1 MFKQAAGLQGLLK
14 DGSRHY
20 TGLEEAILK
29 NIDAVKTLSKM
40 TRSSLGPHG
49 MNKMVIT
56 HIGKLIVTS
65 DAATIVKEIEV
76 QHPAAKMVAMA
87 AAMQESEA
95 GDGTNFVLTL
105 SGELMQQA
113 ENLIQEG
120 LHPSDIL
127 LGYEKASQKCLEY
140 LDSLVCYSIEDMK
153 NEEEVQKCIRSV
165 VASKHYG
172 NEDLLA
178 PLIAKACIYAMPENP
193 KEFVVDNVRV
203 TKILGGGLTD
213 SQVIHGMCVIRG
225 SETTVHNVKEAKVAV
240 FNCQLE
246 AENGDT
252 KGTVLLK
259 TAEELAN
266 YTKGEEETMEKF
278 VKKLHDTGINVVISG
293 ASISEVCLHYM
304 EKYKIMVL
312 RIHSKFETKR
322 IASTLGGAILVRM
335 DAPTPEEVGH
345 ADEVY
350 TTEISSTQ
358 CTIFRRDEVDN
369 RIGTIVLRASTINVL
384 DDAERAI
391 DDGVNTVKNMTK
403 NSAFCAGA
411 GATEIHL
418 SSQLQTYAKTQ
429 PGLDQYAVERFG
441 QAFEVIPRTLAENA
455 GLNAEEIIAK
465 LFSETAKSP
474 FYGIDVEDG
483 KVKDMK
489 ALEIYDSLE
498 CKSWAIKLAV
508 DAVLTILKVDQI
520 IMSKPAGGPKPREAR
535 APDLD

>member
-1 MFKQAAGLQGLLK
+1 
-14 DGSRHY
+14 
-20 TGLEEAILK
+20 
-29 NIDAVKTLSKM
+29 
-40 TRSSLGPHG
+40 
-49 MNKMVIT
+49 MVIT

-87 AAMQESEA
+87 AAMQENEA

-105 SGELMQQA
+105 CGELMQQA

-127 LGYEKASQKCLEY
+127 VGYEKASIKCLEY
-140 LDSLVCYSIEDMK
+140 LDSLTCYNIEDMS
-153 NEEEVQKCIRSV
+153 NLEEVQKCIRSV

-172 NEDLLA
+172 NEDVLA
-178 PLIAKACIYAMPENP
+178 PLISQAAIYAMPENP
-193 KEFVVDNVRV
+193 KEFSVENVRV
-203 TKILGGGLTD
+203 TKILGGALTD
-213 SQVIHGMCVIRG
+213 SKVIHGMCIIRG
-225 SETTVHNVKEAKVAV
+225 SETTIHKINDARVAI
-240 FNCQLE
+240 FNCELE

-259 TAEELAN
+259 NAEELLN
-266 YTKGEEETMEKF
+266 YTKGEEECMMQF
-278 VKKLHDTGINVVISG
+278 VKKLSDAKINVVIAGG
-293 ASISEVCLHYM
+293 AISEVCLHYM
-304 EKYKIMVL
+304 EKYQIMVL

-322 IASTLGGAILVRM
+322 IAATLGGSILVRL
-335 DAPTPEEVGH
+335 DAPTAEELGH
-345 ADEVY
+345 ASEVY

-369 RIGTIVLRASTINVL
+369 RIGTIVLRASTVNVL

-403 NSAFCAGA
+403 NPAFCAGA

-418 SSQLQTYAKTQ
+418 SSQLQTYAKCQ

-441 QAFEVIPRTLAENA
+441 QAFEIIPRTLAENA

-483 KVKDMK
+483 QVKDMK
-489 ALEIYDSLE
+489 ELEIYDSLE
-498 CKSWAIKLAV
+498 CKSWGIKLAV

-520 IMSKPAGGPKPREAR
+520 IMSKPAGGPNQREAR

>member
-1 MFKQAAGLQGLLK
+1 
-14 DGSRHY
+14 
-20 TGLEEAILK
+20 
-29 NIDAVKTLSKM
+29 
-40 TRSSLGPHG
+40 
-49 MNKMVIT
+49 MVIT

-87 AAMQESEA
+87 AAMQENEA

-105 SGELMQQA
+105 CGELMQQA

-127 LGYEKASQKCLEY
+127 VGYEKASVKCLEY
-140 LDSLVCYSIEDMK
+140 LDSLTCYNIEDMT
-153 NEEEVQKCIRSV
+153 NLEEVQKCIRSV

-172 NEDLLA
+172 NEDVLT
-178 PLIAKACIYAMPENP
+178 PLISQAAIYAMPENT
-193 KEFVVDNVRV
+193 KEFSVENVRV
-203 TKILGGGLTD
+203 TKILGGALTD
-213 SQVIHGMCVIRG
+213 SEVIHGMCIIRG
-225 SETTVHNVKEAKVAV
+225 SETTIHKVEDARV
-240 FNCQLE
+240 AIFNCELE

-252 KGTVLLK
+252 KGTVLLR
-259 TAEELAN
+259 TAEELLN
-266 YTKGEEETMEKF
+266 YTKGEEEYMMKF
-278 VKKLHDTGINVVISG
+278 VKKLNDAKINVVISG
-293 ASISEVCLHYM
+293 GSISEVCLHYM

-312 RIHSKFETKR
+312 RVHSKFETKR
-322 IASTLGGAILVRM
+322 IAQTLGGSILVRL
-335 DAPTPEEVGH
+335 DAPTAEELGH
-345 ADEVY
+345 ASEVY

-369 RIGTIVLRASTINVL
+369 RIGTIVLRASTVNVL

-418 SSQLQTYAKTQ
+418 SSQLQTYAKCQ

-483 KVKDMK
+483 QIKDMK
-489 ALEIYDSLE
+489 ELEIYDSLE
-498 CKSWAIKLAV
+498 CKSWGIRLAV

-520 IMSKPAGGPKPREAR
+520 IMSKPAGGPNQREAR

>member
-1 MFKQAAGLQGLLK
+1 
-14 DGSRHY
+14 
-20 TGLEEAILK
+20 
-29 NIDAVKTLSKM
+29 
-40 TRSSLGPHG
+40 
-49 MNKMVIT
+49 MVIT

-87 AAMQESEA
+87 AAMQENEA

-105 SGELMQQA
+105 CGELMQQA

-127 LGYEKASQKCLEY
+127 VGYEKASIKCLEY
-140 LDSLVCYSIEDMK
+140 LDSLTCYNIEDMS
-153 NEEEVQKCIRSV
+153 NLEEVQKCIRSV

-172 NEDLLA
+172 NEDVLA
-178 PLIAKACIYAMPENP
+178 PLISQAAIYAMPENP
-193 KEFVVDNVRV
+193 KEFSVENVRV
-203 TKILGGGLTD
+203 TKILGGALTD
-213 SQVIHGMCVIRG
+213 SKVIHGMCIIRG
-225 SETTVHNVKEAKVAV
+225 SETTIHKINDARVAI
-240 FNCQLE
+240 FNCELE

-259 TAEELAN
+259 NASELLN
-266 YTKGEEETMEKF
+266 YTKGEEECMMQF
-278 VKKLHDTGINVVISG
+278 VKKLSDAKINVVIAGG
-293 ASISEVCLHYM
+293 AISEVCLHYM
-304 EKYKIMVL
+304 EKYQIMVL

-322 IASTLGGAILVRM
+322 IAATLGGSILVRL
-335 DAPTPEEVGH
+335 DAPTAEELGH
-345 ADEVY
+345 ASEVY

-369 RIGTIVLRASTINVL
+369 RIGTIVLRASTVNVL

-403 NSAFCAGA
+403 NPAFCAGA

-418 SSQLQTYAKTQ
+418 SSQLQTYAKCQ

-441 QAFEVIPRTLAENA
+441 QAFEIIPRTLAENA

-483 KVKDMK
+483 QVKDMK
-489 ALEIYDSLE
+489 ELEIYDSLE
-498 CKSWAIKLAV
+498 CKSWGIKLAV

-520 IMSKPAGGPKPREAR
+520 IMSKPAGGPNQREAR